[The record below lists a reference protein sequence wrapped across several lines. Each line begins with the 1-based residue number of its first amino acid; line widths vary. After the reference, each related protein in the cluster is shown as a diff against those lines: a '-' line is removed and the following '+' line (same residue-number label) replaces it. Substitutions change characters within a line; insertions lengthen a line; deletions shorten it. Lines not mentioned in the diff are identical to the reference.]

1 MIPHKLING
10 VRVELTQAEIDA
22 KNAEEK
28 IWIDGAFDR
37 GLVNLR
43 TERDTL
49 LLSTDWRDLPSYAG
63 TKQAEWRLYRQALRD
78 ITVGLDTV
86 EKVNAATFPSQP
98 S

>member
-1 MIPHKLING
+1 MAEHKLVNG
-10 VRVELTQAEIDA
+10 IRVELTQAEIDA

-49 LLSTDWRDLPSYAG
+49 LASTDWRDLPSYAG
-63 TKQAEWRLYRQALRD
+63 TRQAQWRVYRQALRD
-78 ITVGLDTV
+78 LPKGLTTEELV
-86 EKVNAATFPSQP
+86 KNVTWPTKP
-98 S
+98 V